1 MDSDI
6 TPYVPRNPGDLITA
20 GDWNEVQ
27 VDVKQDIAASIQTAV
42 GQVNNVQHAGDADTL
57 GGKTPDQ
64 LTQDIIKQV
73 LAAIP
78 GRTGYQMLFKR
89 LRVCQEKVIKHG
101 LGAFPLVDVYQL
113 EYFQAVCARGET
125 AADETP
131 EWVNLY
137 LYHAGERRIRIPQ
150 QPPASS
156 LVVDIEP
163 PDTQPYRVPFAEM
176 LKLYGVKY
184 TDTTSLDD
192 LETDFWTAFFNSP
205 NDEFDPDQYCHSP
218 WFEKCCGEKR
228 SVKELKDRGDWDDIW
243 LKVEPR
249 KTINYPDAAIA
260 IVSAT
265 AGGPLTGNV
274 TGSFSLTSDCLSQP
288 APTQIEV
295 THRDFDTL
303 AVRLLAPPVYPPDFP
318 GTVFTAPP
326 DYRSEAKVMLL
337 LKV

>member
-20 GDWNEVQ
+20 GDWNDVQ
-27 VDVKQDIAASIQTAV
+27 VDVKKDIAAAIQTAV
-42 GQVNNVQHAGDADTL
+42 AQVNDVQHAGDADKL

-64 LTQDIIKQV
+64 LTQDIINQV

-89 LRVCQEKVIKHG
+89 LKLCEEKVIKHD
-101 LGAFPLVDVYQL
+101 LKAFPLVDVYQL
-113 EYFQAVCARGET
+113 EYFKAVCAKGET
-125 AADETP
+125 AAEETP

-137 LYHAGERRIRIPQ
+137 LYHTGERRIRIPGQ
-150 QPPASS
+150 TPAQSI
-156 LVVDIEP
+156 VVDIEP
-163 PDTQPYRVPFAEM
+163 PDTQPYKVPFAEM
-176 LKLYGVKY
+176 LNQYGVKY

-218 WFEKCCGEKR
+218 WFERCCGEKR

-243 LKVEPR
+243 LKMEPR
-249 KTINYPDAAIA
+249 KTINYPDASVTIA
-260 IVSAT
+260 ADGKSGT
-265 AGGPLTGNV
+265 APPGSFPLTSG
-274 TGSFSLTSDCLSQP
+274 CLSQP

-295 THRDFDTL
+295 THRDLDTL
-303 AVRLLAPPVYPPDFP
+303 AVKLLAPPVYAPDFP
-318 GTVFTAPP
+318 GTGFTSPP
-326 DYRSEAKVMLL
+326 DYKSEAKVMVL